1 MRGCARVG
9 VVNGTPT
16 RKTVVMADAH
26 ETQELDSDGA
36 VASVQFDNARLI
48 GPAMR
53 DADWMVEM
61 QILAEERK
69 MMTREDL
76 RLLHE
81 NLCEEARDL
90 MKQKNEDYATE
101 SDVFRNF
108 RMFGLLGVL
117 VRMSDKI
124 ARLRTYAERGKFTRS

>member
-1 MRGCARVG
+1 MTDEPFNTA
-9 VVNGTPT
+9 
-16 RKTVVMADAH
+16 K
-26 ETQELDSDGA
+26 
-36 VASVQFDNARLI
+36 LI

-124 ARLRTYAERGKFTRS
+124 ARLRTYAERGKFTLANEKVRDDLRDLINYSVLFEGLDQE